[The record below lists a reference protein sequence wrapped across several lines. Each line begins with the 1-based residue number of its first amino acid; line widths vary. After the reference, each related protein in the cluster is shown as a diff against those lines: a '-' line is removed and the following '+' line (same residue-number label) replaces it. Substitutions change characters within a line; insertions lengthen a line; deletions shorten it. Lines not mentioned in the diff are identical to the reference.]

1 MNKISLALILFVFT
15 IGTVATSLQS
25 RQANAG
31 ITLIVIGAITDPDS
45 ESSDDGSGRIP
56 LFVPGTI
63 ALLIGG
69 VIGLGGY
76 VSGSLGVAGT
86 GYGLM
91 ILGADGS
98 LPQDRMAGAFA
109 VKYPF
114 IDDPEV
120 IRGLATTVTRKFKD
134 QKKIGDTQ
142 VHVSLAPDETQ
153 AILAPANM
161 SKEQE
166 HQVVIDLM

>member
-1 MNKISLALILFVFT
+1 MKNLLLAMVLFVFT
-15 IGTVATSLQS
+15 LGTTAH
-25 RQANAG
+25 AG
-31 ITLIVIGAITDPDS
+31 ITLIVIGAITDPNS

-91 ILGADGS
+91 ILDADGS
-98 LPQDRMAGAFA
+98 IPQDSIAGVFA
-109 VKYPF
+109 TKYPF
-114 IDDPEV
+114 IDNPDV
-120 IRGLATTVTRKFKD
+120 LHGLATAVTMKFKVQ
-134 QKKIGDTQ
+134 QKLADTQ
-142 VHVSLAPDETQ
+142 VRASLSPDDTH
-153 AILAPANM
+153 AILASANLFA
-161 SKEQE
+161 EQE
-166 HQVVIDLM
+166 RQVARDLM